1 MLPGRAA
8 KWQTRRDRL
17 RPARGKEPV
26 MATRWHPLH
35 LVLSAL
41 LCWATL
47 SLPAAAEDNRM
58 ERTITVSATGTATAI
73 PDRARIATG
82 VVTEAAT
89 AREALSANNGAMQ
102 KLIAGLKESGVE
114 AQDIQTA
121 GLNLN
126 PRYTSPRDNQPP
138 VIDGYQASNTVEVHV
153 RDLAKLGEVL
163 DQLVTL
169 GANQMNGITFE
180 VSAAETLRDTA
191 RKDAIANARR
201 RAELYAAAAGA
212 KVGKVIAIAEGT
224 ESAPPPYFKAGRAA
238 AMSASVPIERGSQ
251 ALEANVTVTWELE

>member
-8 KWQTRRDRL
+8 KCQTRRDRL

-47 SLPAAAEDNRM
+47 SLPVAAEDNRM

-126 PRYTSPRDNQPP
+126 PRYTSHAITNRLSSTVIKPP
-138 VIDGYQASNTVEVHV
+138 TRSKSMCAISPSSV
-153 RDLAKLGEVL
+153 RCW
-163 DQLVTL
+163 
-169 GANQMNGITFE
+169 MNSSR
-180 VSAAETLRDTA
+180 SALTR
-191 RKDAIANARR
+191 
-201 RAELYAAAAGA
+201 
-212 KVGKVIAIAEGT
+212 
-224 ESAPPPYFKAGRAA
+224 
-238 AMSASVPIERGSQ
+238 
-251 ALEANVTVTWELE
+251 

>member
-1 MLPGRAA
+1 
-8 KWQTRRDRL
+8 
-17 RPARGKEPV
+17 

-82 VVTEAAT
+82 VVSEAAT

-114 AQDIQTA
+114 AQDIQTS

-126 PRYTSPRDNQPP
+126 PRYTNPRDGQPP

-180 VSAAETLRDTA
+180 VSTAETLRDTA

-224 ESAPPPYFKAGRAA
+224 DSAPPPYFKAGRAA

-251 ALEANVTVTWELE
+251 SLEANVTVTWELD